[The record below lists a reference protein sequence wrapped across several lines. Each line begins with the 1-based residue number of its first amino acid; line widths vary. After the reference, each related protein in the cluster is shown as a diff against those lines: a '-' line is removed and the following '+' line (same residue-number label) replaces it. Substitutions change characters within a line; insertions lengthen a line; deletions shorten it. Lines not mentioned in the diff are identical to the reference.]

1 MRSQIILLN
10 GTSSAGKST
19 LAHALRPHLPLPF
32 CYYASD
38 QLAESG
44 FRPLASSLAGES
56 AYWASREQFF
66 AGFHRSIAAFASA
79 GNHLLVEHIVE
90 TREWA
95 TELTALLAPFDV
107 FWVGVH
113 APLAELARREQLR
126 GDRTHGEAQF
136 HLPTH
141 TFCRYNLEVD
151 STQPLVTTIEQITSA
166 WANWLCNRQGEVP
179 REN

>member
-38 QLAESG
+38 QLAEAG
-44 FRPLASSLAGES
+44 FRPLAPSLAREQ
-56 AYWASREQFF
+56 AYGDSRAQFF

-90 TREWA
+90 TAQWA
-95 TELTALLAPFDV
+95 SELTALLDPFDV

-113 APLAELARREQLR
+113 APLVELNRRELLR
-126 GDRTHGEAQF
+126 GDRTLGEAQF

-141 TFCRYNLEVD
+141 TFCRYNVEVD
-151 STQPLVTTIEQITSA
+151 STQPLATTIEQITGA
-166 WANWLCNRQGEVP
+166 WTIWASNR
-179 REN
+179 